1 MNQENTSLDLSNVER
16 QTLLSTLAKSE
27 LEDIQ
32 HFWDSSLND
41 IDYEFIRSPEI
52 GMVMAVA
59 RTGVT
64 GEPFNLGEVS
74 VTRCAVKLAS
84 GENGFGYVIG
94 RNNKHSIHI
103 AVIDALA
110 QDDAL
115 QADIVSGLIKP
126 LQRVLAEKDKIKQDN
141 ASKTKVDFFTMVR
154 GEDD

>member
-1 MNQENTSLDLSNVER
+1 MRQENNPLYLKNTER
-16 QTLLSTLAKSE
+16 QSLLSTLAKSE

-32 HFWDSSLND
+32 HLWDSSLND
-41 IDYEFIRSPEI
+41 IDYEFIRPPEI

-84 GENGFGYVIG
+84 GENGFGYVTG
-94 RNNKHSIHI
+94 RNNNHSIHV

-110 QDDAL
+110 QNDAL
-115 QADIVSGLIKP
+115 QANIFSELIQP
-126 LQRVLAEKDKIKQDN
+126 LQKVLTAKNRTKQDN
-141 ASKTKVDFFTMVR
+141 AGKTKVDFFTMVR